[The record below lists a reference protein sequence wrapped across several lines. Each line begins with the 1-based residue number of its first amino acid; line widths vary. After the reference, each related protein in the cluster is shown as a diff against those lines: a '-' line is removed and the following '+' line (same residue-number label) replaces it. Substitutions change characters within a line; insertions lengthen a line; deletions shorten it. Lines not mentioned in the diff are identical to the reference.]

1 MSKKS
6 SKKSR
11 DEKPPVAITEAE
23 WAVMEMLWEQA
34 PRTSQ
39 EIAAH
44 LEKERGWKR
53 ATVLT
58 LLTRLTAK
66 GAVSTEPQGNRFLYT
81 PSVRRSACVADETR
95 TFLERMFGGA
105 LQPLVAHL
113 AEQDSLTKRDIAE
126 LKALLDEIEPKS

>member
-6 SKKSR
+6 AKKSCG
-11 DEKPPVAITEAE
+11 EKPPVTITEAE
-23 WAVMEMLWEQA
+23 WAVMELLWEHA

-58 LLTRLTAK
+58 LLTRLATK

-81 PSVRRSACVADETR
+81 PAVQRSACVADETR

-113 AEQDSLTKRDIAE
+113 AEQESLTKQDIVE
-126 LKALLDEIEPKS
+126 LKALLNEIKPKA